1 MHQIVSSCAN
11 HISRYI
17 CRQKHS
23 KTGMTVV
30 RGAKILKSRELINGR
45 VSTMDLTPKKLL
57 NSDANSFIC
66 SDAVTSK
73 QRVCVFKSGNKGT
86 SSVDLHRLINK
97 ALDIDV
103 NVNWN
108 SDIAV
113 CITTVF
119 IDTRLWKKKQHPRK
133 RFQNFRQSCVLLTD
147 RIEIHQSQPDSMTQ
161 SRVEG
166 HTIVTVISGFRSD
179 LSIQAR
185 LT

>member
-1 MHQIVSSCAN
+1 MHVIVSSCAN

-30 RGAKILKSRELINGR
+30 RGAKIFKSRELMNGR

-57 NSDANSFIC
+57 NSDTNSFTC

-119 IDTRLWKKKQHPRK
+119 MLRDFGKKKNIHGNVSKISVSLVCYWQIGSKSTDHSQIAWRSGED
-133 RFQNFRQSCVLLTD
+133 RCVTTLITAAKETTLQ
-147 RIEIHQSQPDSMTQ
+147 R
-161 SRVEG
+161 
-166 HTIVTVISGFRSD
+166 
-179 LSIQAR
+179 
-185 LT
+185 